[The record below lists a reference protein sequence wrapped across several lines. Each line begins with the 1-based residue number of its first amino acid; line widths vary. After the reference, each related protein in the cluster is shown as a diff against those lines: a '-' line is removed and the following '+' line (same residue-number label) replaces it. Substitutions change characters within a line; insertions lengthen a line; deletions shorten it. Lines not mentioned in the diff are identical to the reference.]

1 MGFYFDVCEASCF
14 LSIYRCGND
23 ADSVLSSHSSPL
35 CPPPPPQGSFP
46 STLESSRATRH
57 HGLVERVQRDRRFV
71 SPVRPYRKVSFSL
84 REAPCLIPDCSC
96 APDFLSVC
104 LLPVK
109 TVKPLSCTLIAGNY
123 FQQRMTKNLQQ
134 QLQDGVWNKSVCVC
148 SW

>member
-1 MGFYFDVCEASCF
+1 MGFYFEVCEASCF

-23 ADSVLSSHSSPL
+23 ADSVLSPL
-35 CPPPPPQGSFP
+35 IPPLSVPPPQGSFP

-109 TVKPLSCTLIAGNY
+109 TETS
-123 FQQRMTKNLQQ
+123 
-134 QLQDGVWNKSVCVC
+134 QLHFDCWELFSAADDQKSAAAAPGWSVE
-148 SW
+148 